1 MSISTKVKEAIKV
14 SLAFVLVYFI
24 AMQTGWMNPYWA
36 GLAVAL
42 IALPTAGQ
50 SIHKG
55 LLRLKGTIPGCIAA
69 LVILS
74 LASQS
79 RWLFMLL
86 ACAWIFF
93 ATYMMLIDEER
104 SYYWNVAGFVCLIIA
119 LSGQGGSSET
129 MFQHAMFR
137 TLETALGV
145 VVYTLVTVFV
155 WPQTNAG
162 AIRKAG
168 GELIATQAERFRAGR
183 KLMSGGGAMEKLQE
197 LHTREVQQLT
207 QLGEA
212 LQAEGSES
220 YEVHE
225 LRSLWKHY
233 QSLSADLMETLDRL
247 HNGQQEFHRID
258 MGAAFPHSQPF
269 FEEIDRRFEEI
280 RRILDTGA
288 PQYELTAVSLS
299 IDPSA
304 LQLLSNF
311 DRAALAVNKRELE
324 NLEALTRSMFDCARE
339 LAGES
344 LDTQVTN
351 PVEDA
356 DMNNRGLRL
365 PVIDPDH
372 LSGAMFAAFCVAAGF
387 LLWIYAN
394 PPGHAGWFQMGGTIA
409 MALAGMQQMRLTI
422 LVKPFAV
429 AMALGLGVYVFLM
442 PQLSTFAELGL
453 LLFFCMFVVSYFF
466 TGFGRLAGII
476 AIIMMIS
483 VENQQTYNFAAMAN
497 TSIYILMVFFFLFAM
512 SCLLRSP
519 RPEKAVLHQL
529 GRFFTSA
536 ELLMSTLAP
545 ESGRATSVISRWRI
559 AYCRHEIKTL
569 PGKISAWGK
578 SIDHN
583 LFPNT
588 TPGQVQ
594 TLVAS
599 LQGLAYRI
607 EQLLDADSSHLTE
620 SIMRDLHDDIKVWR
634 VAIGQGFSRWSD
646 EPGAQMQGDHQ
657 HNMKAWL
664 DGFETRVEETIDGIR
679 DSMSEEEGEQF
690 YRLLGGYRGV
700 SEAALA
706 YTKVAYAI
714 DWDQWHEERFS

>member
-1 MSISTKVKEAIKV
+1 MHISTKVKEAIKV

-74 LASQS
+74 LAPQN

-86 ACAWIFF
+86 VCGWIFF
-93 ATYMMLIDEER
+93 TTYMMLIDKER
-104 SYYWNVAGFVCLIIA
+104 SYFWNVAGFVCLIIV
-119 LSGQGGSSET
+119 LSGQGGSSEN

-137 TLETALGV
+137 TLETVLGV
-145 VVYTLVTVFV
+145 VVYTLVTIFL

-162 AIRKAG
+162 AIRKAS
-168 GELIATQAERFRAGR
+168 GELIATQAERFRAGHE
-183 KLMSGGGAMEKLQE
+183 LMSDGGAMEKLQE
-197 LHTREVQQLT
+197 LHAREVRQLT

-247 HNGQQEFHRID
+247 QNGQEEFHRID
-258 MGAAFPHSQPF
+258 MSAAFPHSQSF
-269 FEEIDRRFEEI
+269 FDEIDRRFEEI
-280 RRILDTGA
+280 RRMLDKGA
-288 PQYELTAVSLS
+288 PQYELTAVSLCV
-299 IDPSA
+299 DPSA
-304 LQLLSNF
+304 LQLLSHF
-311 DRAALAVNKRELE
+311 DRATLAVNKRELE
-324 NLEALTRSMFDCARE
+324 NLEALTRSMFDCARG
-339 LAGES
+339 LAGDS
-344 LDTQVTN
+344 LETQVTN
-351 PVEDA
+351 PVEDTG
-356 DMNNRGLRL
+356 MKNRGLRL

-372 LSGAMFAAFCVAAGF
+372 LGGAMFAALCVAVGF

-409 MALAGMQQMRLTI
+409 MAVAGMQQMRLTI

-429 AMALGLGVYVFLM
+429 ALALGLGVYVFIM

-453 LLFFCMFVVSYFF
+453 
-466 TGFGRLAGII
+466 
-476 AIIMMIS
+476 
-483 VENQQTYNFAAMAN
+483 
-497 TSIYILMVFFFLFAM
+497 MVFFFLFAM
-512 SCLLRSP
+512 SYMLRSP

-529 GRFFTSA
+529 GRFFTGA
-536 ELLMSTLAP
+536 ELLMSTLTP
-545 ESGRATSVISRWRI
+545 EPGRATSVISRWRI

-569 PGKISAWGK
+569 PAKIDAWGR
-578 SIDHN
+578 SIDHK

-594 TLVAS
+594 TLVTS

-607 EQLLDADSSHLTE
+607 EQLLDVDSSHLTE
-620 SIMRDLHDDIKVWR
+620 SIMRDLHDDIKAWR
-634 VAIGQGFSRWSD
+634 LGIMQGFSRWAD
-646 EPGAQMQGDHQ
+646 VPGAQLQEDHQ
-657 HNMKAWL
+657 HNMKTWL
-664 DGFETRVEETIDGIR
+664 AGFETRVEETIDGIR
-679 DSMSEEEGEQF
+679 DSVTEEEGGQF

>member
-1 MSISTKVKEAIKV
+1 MPVSTKAKEAIKV

-55 LLRLKGTIPGCIAA
+55 MLRLKGTIPGCIAA

-74 LASQS
+74 LASQN

-93 ATYMMLIDEER
+93 TTYMMLIDKER
-104 SYYWNVAGFVCLIIA
+104 SYYWNVAGFVCLIIT
-119 LSGQGGSSET
+119 LSGQGGSSEN

-145 VVYTLVTVFV
+145 VVYTLVTVFM

-162 AIRKAG
+162 AIRRAS

-183 KLMSGGGAMEKLQE
+183 ELMAGRGAMERLQE
-197 LHTREVQQLT
+197 LHNREVQQLG

-225 LRSLWKHY
+225 LRRLWKQY
-233 QSLSADLMETLDRL
+233 QGLSADLMETLDRL
-247 HNGQQEFHRID
+247 HNGQEELHRID
-258 MGAAFPHSQPF
+258 TGAVFPDSQPF
-269 FEEIDRRFEEI
+269 FDELDCRFEEI
-280 RRILDTGA
+280 RRMLDKGS
-288 PQYELTAVSLS
+288 PRYEPTAVSLG

-304 LQLLSNF
+304 LRQLSHF
-311 DRAALAVNKRELE
+311 DRAALAVNKGVLE
-324 NLEALTRSMFDCARE
+324 NLEALTRSLFDCARK
-339 LAGES
+339 LAGGS
-344 LDTQVTN
+344 LDVQVTN
-351 PVEDA
+351 PPVDA
-356 DMNNRGLRL
+356 GMKNQGLRL

-372 LSGAMFAAFCVAAGF
+372 LSGAMFAALCVAAGF

-409 MALAGMQQMRLTI
+409 MAVAGMQQMRLTM
-422 LVKPFAV
+422 LVKQLAV
-429 AMALGLGVYVFLM
+429 ALALGLGVYVFLM

-453 LLFFCMFVVSYFF
+453 LLFFAMFVVSYFF
-466 TGFGRLAGII
+466 TGFGRLAGMI
-476 AIIMMIS
+476 AVIMMIS
-483 VENQQTYNFAAMAN
+483 IQNQQTYDFAAMAN
-497 TSIYILMVFFFLFAM
+497 SYIYILMVFLFLFAM
-512 SCLLRSP
+512 SYLLRSP
-519 RPEKAVLHQL
+519 RPEKALLHQL
-529 GRFFTSA
+529 GRFFTGT
-536 ELLMSTLAP
+536 EFMMSTLAP
-545 ESGRATSVISRWRI
+545 SPGRANSVMTRWRI
-559 AYCRHEIKTL
+559 AYYRHEIKTL
-569 PGKISAWGK
+569 PAKIGVWGK
-578 SIDHN
+578 SIDRK
-583 LFPNT
+583 LFPHT
-588 TPGQVQ
+588 TPVQVQ

-607 EQLLDADSSHLTE
+607 EQLLDADSSPLTE
-620 SIMRDLHDDIKVWR
+620 SIMRDLHDDIKAWR
-634 VAIGQGFSRWSD
+634 QAIRQGFSRWSD
-646 EPGAQMQGDHQ
+646 EPGAQLHGDHQ
-657 HNMKAWL
+657 QDMKAWL
-664 DGFETRVEETIDGIR
+664 AGFETRVEETIDRTR
-679 DSMSEEEGEQF
+679 DAASKEEGEQF

-706 YTKVAYAI
+706 YTKIAYAI
-714 DWDQWHEERFS
+714 DWGQWHEEKFS